1 MNPITVRTYQ
11 DKHIPAAQVKRL
23 YEHLGWWPE
32 RTLADIESMLGSS
45 IAVGAWDED
54 RLVGFARAVSDG
66 LFRAYIEDMGVHED
80 YRNRGLGREIVNRI
94 TAELGNIHVISLF
107 CESGLVDFYKQAGY
121 KPTRQ
126 VVMHKS
132 HEAAKVT
139 KREKNDER
147 A

>member
-1 MNPITVRTYQ
+1 MRPITVRTYQ
-11 DKHIPAAQVKRL
+11 EKNIPAAQVKQL
-23 YEHLGWWPE
+23 YDNLGWWPE

-54 RLVGFARAVSDG
+54 RLVGFVRAVSDG
-66 LFRAYIEDMGVHED
+66 LFRAYIEDMGVHAD
-80 YRNRGLGREIVNRI
+80 YRKRSLGREIIDRI
-94 TAELGNIHVISLF
+94 TAELKNIHVVSLF
-107 CESGLVDFYKQAGY
+107 CESGLVDFYQQTSY

-139 KREKNDER
+139 KGEKNDER

>member
-1 MNPITVRTYQ
+1 MSPITVRTYQ
-11 DKHIPAAQVKRL
+11 EKNIPADQVKQL
-23 YEHLGWWPE
+23 YDHLGWWPE

-80 YRNRGLGREIVNRI
+80 YRKRGLGREIVDRI
-94 TAELGNIHVISLF
+94 TAELGDIHVVSLF
-107 CESGLVDFYKQAGY
+107 CESGLVDFYQQTGY

-139 KREKNDER
+139 KGEKNDER

>member
-1 MNPITVRTYQ
+1 MSPITVRIYQ
-11 DKHIPAAQVKRL
+11 EKNIPAAQLKQL
-23 YEHLGWWPE
+23 YDHLGWWPE
-32 RTLADIESMLGSS
+32 RTLNDIESMLGSS

-54 RLVGFARAVSDG
+54 RLVGFTRAVSDG

-80 YRNRGLGREIVNRI
+80 YRNRGLGREIIDRI
-94 TAELGNIHVISLF
+94 TAELKNIHVVSLF
-107 CESGLVDFYKQAGY
+107 CESGLVDFYQQTGY

-126 VVMHKS
+126 VVMHKR

-139 KREKNDER
+139 EGEKNDER

>member
-1 MNPITVRTYQ
+1 MRPITVRTYQ
-11 DKHIPAAQVKRL
+11 EKNIPAAQVKQL
-23 YEHLGWWPE
+23 YDNLGWWPE

-54 RLVGFARAVSDG
+54 RLVGFVRAVSDG

-80 YRNRGLGREIVNRI
+80 YRNRGLGREIIDRI
-94 TAELGNIHVISLF
+94 TAELNNIHVVSLF
-107 CESGLVDFYKQAGY
+107 CESGLVDFYQQTGY

-132 HEAAKVT
+132 HEAEDDRRGK
-139 KREKNDER
+139 ER
-147 A
+147 